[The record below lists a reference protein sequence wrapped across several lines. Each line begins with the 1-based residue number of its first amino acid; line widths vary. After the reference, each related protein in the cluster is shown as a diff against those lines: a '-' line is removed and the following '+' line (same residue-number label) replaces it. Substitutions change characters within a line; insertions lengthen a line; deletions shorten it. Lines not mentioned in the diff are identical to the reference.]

1 MLRAVS
7 LFPHQ
12 LALSP
17 ETELR
22 ATAKAEAP
30 PAPGRA
36 SSSRAS
42 EPGKPAR
49 SGCTGEQA
57 SAPAQAWGRASPEMV
72 GWSFR
77 VKLSAPVKLFPL
89 QAADILVKAGKR
101 AGLWSCASGSD
112 TVSHSSESLAGA
124 SRGLGPTL
132 KLFVT
137 RSDQR
142 PT

>member
-1 MLRAVS
+1 MLGFHLEGAFSVLRAVS

-57 SAPAQAWGRASPEMV
+57 SAPR
-72 GWSFR
+72 
-77 VKLSAPVKLFPL
+77 
-89 QAADILVKAGKR
+89 
-101 AGLWSCASGSD
+101 
-112 TVSHSSESLAGA
+112 T
-124 SRGLGPTL
+124 GLGTGLPRNSRLELQSQAQCPGKTL
-132 KLFVT
+132 PSPGCGHPGK
-137 RSDQR
+137 SWKESR
-142 PT
+142 PLELCVWVRHRFSFF